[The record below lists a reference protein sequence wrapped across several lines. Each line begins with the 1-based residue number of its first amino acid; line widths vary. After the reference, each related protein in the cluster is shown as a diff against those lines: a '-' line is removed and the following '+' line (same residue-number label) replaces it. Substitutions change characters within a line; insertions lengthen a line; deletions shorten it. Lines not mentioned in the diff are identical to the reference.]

1 MNARTLDPAHHLI
14 EKEPYYESVGDEIQL
29 FEAAYRQQIP
39 VLLKGPTGCGKTRF
53 MEHMAWRLKRPLITV
68 SCHDDLTASD
78 LVGRYLVKGGET
90 VWVDGPLTRAVRC
103 GGICYLDEIV
113 EARKDTMVVI
123 HPLADDRRTLPME
136 KLGQM
141 VEAPPE
147 FCLAISYNP
156 GYQSVLKD
164 LKQSTRQRF
173 VALEFDYPSA
183 ALERRIVATESGVSD
198 AIADSLVRFA
208 QMTRNLKGSGLEE
221 GASTRLLVHA
231 GKLIADGI
239 SPVTACK
246 SAVAQAVTDDA
257 DMLKRSR
264 SCPPPSSD
272 GHSRDR
278 SEMEASLHV
287 WLETEFTYF
296 KVEQLAA
303 ELEVLTRDE
312 QDFILGWIR
321 RIASTHITL
330 AWQFGRRA
338 PALLPR
344 MERRLLEAWAV
355 HTCDVFDRT
364 GLQTAL
370 RVMEEVDTFDETQR
384 QKRCGRRAV
393 RGRRAGAG

>member
-1 MNARTLDPAHHLI
+1 MNARTLDPAQHLI
-14 EKEPYYESVGDEIQL
+14 EKEPYYEAVGDEIQL

-53 MEHMAWRLKRPLITV
+53 MEYMAWRLKRPLITV

-136 KLGQM
+136 KLGQL

-173 VALEFDYPSA
+173 VALEFDYPA
-183 ALERRIVATESGVSD
+183 AELERRIVITESGVD
-198 AIADSLVRFA
+198 AGMAEKLVKFA

-231 GKLIADGI
+231 GKLISSGVD
-239 SPVTACK
+239 PVVACR

-257 DMLKRSR
+257 DMLAAIREL
-264 SCPPPSSD
+264 SS
-272 GHSRDR
+272 
-278 SEMEASLHV
+278 SL
-287 WLETEFTYF
+287 F
-296 KVEQLAA
+296 
-303 ELEVLTRDE
+303 
-312 QDFILGWIR
+312 
-321 RIASTHITL
+321 
-330 AWQFGRRA
+330 
-338 PALLPR
+338 
-344 MERRLLEAWAV
+344 
-355 HTCDVFDRT
+355 
-364 GLQTAL
+364 
-370 RVMEEVDTFDETQR
+370 
-384 QKRCGRRAV
+384 
-393 RGRRAGAG
+393 